1 MPPTPGFWRELHNK
15 MLAALEDGNFMRF
28 SGYSVPG
35 LNFNYRSLN
44 EFWQLLKK
52 VEAEAAVEEGVPP
65 YRGRSYAGQG
75 GRG

>member
-15 MLAALEDGNFMRF
+15 MLAALADGNFMRF

-44 EFWQLLKK
+44 EFWTLLKK
-52 VEAEAAVEEGVPP
+52 VEDEANLEDGVAP